1 MWVIIIYIATL
12 VLTGILLYLLLK
24 YLKEKPFGG
33 QLVTDHLSIDLII
46 SLFTL
51 VLVTCVSV
59 IGRELFGPFNSIGAE
74 TCLIL
79 QQLASSSLAFN
90 LLSVQVAQFCSIL
103 LSVRYGLAFFKWAN
117 PGLFFVYF
125 HSFQT
130 NIVTILSIQYT
141 VPGFE
146 PLRLRV
152 SSHYH

>member
-33 QLVTDHLSIDLII
+33 QLVTGHLSIDLII

-103 LSVRYGLAFFKWAN
+103 LSVRY
-117 PGLFFVYF
+117 VYGARIRTLENESLIPLPLDQGSRLIF
-125 HSFQT
+125 
-130 NIVTILSIQYT
+130 TIK
-141 VPGFE
+141 
-146 PLRLRV
+146 
-152 SSHYH
+152 